1 MKGAEMVGADTPKSE
16 EEKKFMKDVTKQ
28 ANTIAKAVCTSS
40 AQTKEQLGVLKSM
53 SRQLVELKVEIQG
66 LRKVQEELLATQK
79 ELLALKQYEVD
90 TAREVRKRAGA
101 LPWGHNNASP
111 CLKSMF

>member
-1 MKGAEMVGADTPKSE
+1 
-16 EEKKFMKDVTKQ
+16 
-28 ANTIAKAVCTSS
+28 
-40 AQTKEQLGVLKSM
+40 M

-90 TAREVRKRAGA
+90 TAREVRKRVGA
-101 LPWGHNNASP
+101 LP
-111 CLKSMF
+111 